1 MQNHLAGPRGGTIPP
16 YEAWRRSHFSAAE
29 LSDPMI
35 SGDDADPDGDG
46 LTNIVEGGNLLN
58 PRVADSPFTPILN
71 FDPGGFMKAEFDRP
85 FFTSDLDQGIE
96 ISSDLGVWVKDGI
109 LLSPPVDN
117 GDGTWRFMIRD
128 RETSATSPR
137 RFMRHVIRKS
147 K

>member
-1 MQNHLAGPRGGTIPP
+1 MEIDAGSEFRHGAGGNPVPPPALAKHKR
-16 YEAWRRSHFSAAE
+16 
-29 LSDPMI
+29 
-35 SGDDADPDGDG
+35 
-46 LTNIVEGGNLLN
+46 NIVEGGNLLN

-71 FDPGGFMKAEFDRP
+71 FDPGGYMKAEFDRP

-96 ISSDLGVWVKDGI
+96 ISSDLDLWVKDGI

-128 RETSATSPR
+128 RETSSTSQR